1 MYLSWSI
8 DGNNNFV
15 FAKFY
20 KCGTIGIFDNAY
32 SNLYFPKLFCSAAI
46 RSPALF
52 IN

>member
-15 FAKFY
+15 FAEVD
-20 KCGTIGIFDNAY
+20 KCGAVSIFNNAY